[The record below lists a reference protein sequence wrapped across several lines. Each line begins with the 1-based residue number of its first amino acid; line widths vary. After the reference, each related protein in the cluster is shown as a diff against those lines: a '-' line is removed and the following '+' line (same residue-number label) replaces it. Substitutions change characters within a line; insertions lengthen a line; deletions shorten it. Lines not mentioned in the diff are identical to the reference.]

1 MYAEDLHFLITRVGW
16 LVTYIYAHYT
26 FEQSKFKTDFVVMNQ
41 KSRQTATSS
50 VEKDFYKLLN
60 NSNFGIDCRNNID
73 NCTLEP
79 IYDDF
84 SETAYIKNYTTI
96 FNDKTLRDFFSPP
109 LLRQEIIQTYYA
121 KIFALNK
128 EDPTYE
134 ARKKYF
140 ESKKEEDLD
149 AADTFEENKKVIN
162 RKF

>member
-1 MYAEDLHFLITRVGW
+1 
-16 LVTYIYAHYT
+16 
-26 FEQSKFKTDFVVMNQ
+26 MNK

-84 SETAYIKNYTTI
+84 SEIAYIKNYTTI
-96 FNDKTLRDFFSPP
+96 FNDETLRDFFSPP
-109 LLRQEIIQTYYA
+109 LLRQEIIQTYDA

-140 ESKKEEDLD
+140 ESKKEILML
-149 AADTFEENKKVIN
+149 
-162 RKF
+162 